1 MEQLDTIPPAHAAE
15 VGSRRWAMGGRPLA
29 VPRGHQ
35 GSASSNLSGWAVLI
49 AWIISI
55 AAHVLLFAFLLLLVF
70 PFTTDYRSAVPPAH
84 TEIIGEI
91 DAASLVPSELPELS
105 REASAADVDD
115 LRLVPT
121 RSLTVASRL
130 LELGTTKRPELSI
143 IGVGVG
149 GGDFSRYGL
158 GVGGGGGPEFFG
170 AGGASTRGAKRI
182 VYVVDR
188 SGSMLDT
195 FDYVRQEL
203 KRSISA
209 LRRSQKFR
217 VIFFNS
223 DLPLEGP
230 PGKLTSAIK
239 AQKQRFFAFLDGI
252 VPGGGTDPGPAMRR
266 ALANEPDLI
275 YFLTD
280 GQFDLSLVDK
290 LDKWNKS
297 RRTRIFTIAYLDRG
311 GADLLE
317 RIARQHN
324 GEFKFVSEDDLP

>member
-1 MEQLDTIPPAHAAE
+1 MEQFDTIPPANAA
-15 VGSRRWAMGGRPLA
+15 A
-29 VPRGHQ
+29 VPSGHQ
-35 GSASSNLSGWAVLI
+35 GSASSNLSGWAVLL

-55 AAHVLLFAFLLLLVF
+55 GAHVLLFAALLLLVF
-70 PFTTDYRSAVPPAH
+70 PFTANERTALPLAH
-84 TEIIGEI
+84 TDIIGEL
-91 DAASLVPSELPELS
+91 DAASLVPSKLPELS
-105 REASAADVDD
+105 RQTGAARVDD
-115 LRLVPT
+115 LRFVPKK
-121 RSLTVASRL
+121 LDRL
-130 LELGTTKRPELSI
+130 SELGTKKRPELSI

-170 AGGASTRGAKRI
+170 AGGSSARGARRI

-195 FDYVRQEL
+195 FDYVREEL
-203 KRSISA
+203 RRSISA
-209 LRRSQKFR
+209 LRRSQKFH

-223 DLPLEGP
+223 GKPLEGP
-230 PGKLTSAIK
+230 PGGLASAIK
-239 AQKQRFFAFLDGI
+239 AQKERFFAFLKGI
-252 VPGGGTDPGPAMRR
+252 TASGGTDPGPSMRR

-280 GQFDLSLVDK
+280 GQFDPSLVEK
-290 LDKWNKS
+290 LDQWNKA
-297 RRTRIFTIAYLDRG
+297 RRTKIFTIAYIDRG

-317 RIARQHN
+317 RIAREHN